1 MSNALQGPVA
11 RERASPSQRRT
22 AKAVASAE
30 IIEAETARHVAEAG
44 LSYVRDDARGLTRR
58 RCGRHFTYL
67 DRNGARIRHADEIK
81 RIKSLAIP
89 PAYVDVWI
97 CPDPNGHIQATARDA
112 KGRKQYRYHPRWQ
125 AIRSTAKFE
134 RMQAFGEAL
143 PRIRRRIAA
152 LLKLPGMPREKVLAA
167 LVQLLDL
174 TLIRVG
180 NDEYARQNRSYGLT
194 TLLTRHA
201 EVAGATVRFE
211 FNGKSGVAH
220 RVALRHAGLAAFVAD
235 CIRLP
240 GRELFQYVDENNRRH
255 GISSADVNAFLQ
267 SLAGASFTA
276 KDFRTW
282 GASVLALG
290 ALCKRCDVQRAH
302 AKRISIAT
310 VKEVA
315 EKLGNTPTVCRKS
328 YIHPRILDSYRESP
342 AGLAAVHGRTV
353 RGLRRNEVA
362 LLEFLRAA
370 QPVADPPVTTA
381 STPTRVVR
389 LRKRRQPVYRR
400 DGATRNGT
408 DGDRIAA

>member
-1 MSNALQGPVA
+1 MNNTSQQRVTNA
-11 RERASPSQRRT
+11 
-22 AKAVASAE
+22 
-30 IIEAETARHVAEAG
+30 IIEADAARHVAEAG
-44 LSYVRDDARGLTRR
+44 LRYVRDDDIGLTRR
-58 RCGRHFTYL
+58 RCGRSFTYL

-97 CPDPNGHIQATARDA
+97 CPDPDGHIQATARDA

-125 AIRSTAKFE
+125 AIRSAAKFE

-180 NDEYARQNRSYGLT
+180 NDEYARLNRSYGLT
-194 TLLTRHA
+194 TLLTKHA
-201 EVAGATVRFE
+201 EVSGSTVRFE
-211 FNGKSGVAH
+211 FNGKSGVPH
-220 RVALRHAGLAAFVAD
+220 RIKLHHAGLAAFVAS
-235 CIRLP
+235 CIDLP
-240 GRELFQYVDENNRRH
+240 GRELFQYVDENRHRRRV
-255 GISSADVNAFLQ
+255 SSADVNAFLQ
-267 SLAGASFTA
+267 SVAGASFTA

-290 ALCKRCDVQRAH
+290 ALSKRCDVESRH
-302 AKRISIAT
+302 AKRTIVAT
-310 VKEVA
+310 VKDVA

-328 YIHPRILDSYRESP
+328 YIHPRILDAYRANP
-342 AGLAAVHGRTV
+342 ATLAVVTRSAV
-353 RGLRRNEVA
+353 RGLRRDETA
-362 LLEFLRAA
+362 LLEFLRTVRPEAGAKADARTAA
-370 QPVADPPVTTA
+370 G

-389 LRKRRQPVYRR
+389 LRERRQPGFRR
-400 DGATRNGT
+400 NWAPDGHPSS
-408 DGDRIAA
+408 DRMAA